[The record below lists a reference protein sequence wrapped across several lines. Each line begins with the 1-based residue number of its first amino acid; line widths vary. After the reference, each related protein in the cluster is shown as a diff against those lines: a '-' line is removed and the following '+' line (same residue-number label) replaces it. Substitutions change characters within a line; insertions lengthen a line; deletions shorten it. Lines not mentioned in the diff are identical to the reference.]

1 MLKLSDWFKANKP
14 SLNIQKSN
22 YIIFKPRQ
30 WRDEFTLNIE
40 MNGVKT
46 KQVKEVNF
54 LGLILDDTIVM
65 KTPYFSGCEQS
76 LQVFAL
82 LGQLCVLYTIHLSI
96 LIFNI
101 AF

>member
-1 MLKLSDWFKANKP
+1 
-14 SLNIQKSN
+14 
-22 YIIFKPRQ
+22 
-30 WRDEFTLNIE
+30 

-54 LGLILDDTIVM
+54 LGLILDETIVM

-76 LQVFAL
+76 LQVSLWVFFVNPVFAL

-96 LIFNI
+96 PTFNV